1 MISSSTQR
9 GGKVPVSGLRSTVAD
24 DHIAIGRPVVG
35 AEGASQTGP
44 RGLGALLKKVRC
56 PMSASPISRHSQ
68 PIFLRALVAISRVV
82 KFSRVAH
89 PRAAL
94 VAKRPTIRR

>member
-1 MISSSTQR
+1 MLVDPVHQWEVWARSSQR
-9 GGKVPVSGLRSTVAD
+9 ELANSNTHTHLN
-24 DHIAIGRPVVG
+24 GRF
-35 AEGASQTGP
+35 A
-44 RGLGALLKKVRC
+44 R
-56 PMSASPISRHSQ
+56 ISRHSQ

-89 PRAAL
+89 PKAAL